1 MVIGYGQIVGLIV
14 NFRTTKPWTKYPI
27 CTVMMGLSRPK
38 MIKMLQNRRTL
49 PSSTYAALKR
59 RSVELA
65 GGGQMFY
72 WAQLLAGM
80 EFPRDATDAAA
91 ASAGES
97 SGSKT
102 VMTHFV

>member
-1 MVIGYGQIVGLIV
+1 M
-14 NFRTTKPWTKYPI
+14 
-27 CTVMMGLSRPK
+27 
-38 MIKMLQNRRTL
+38 L

-91 ASAGES
+91 SAAGKDCNKSWVNLVTRRDEEDRHYSTGSPHQS
-97 SGSKT
+97 SEI
-102 VMTHFV
+102 

>member
-1 MVIGYGQIVGLIV
+1 MSSK
-14 NFRTTKPWTKYPI
+14 FKTPFCR
-27 CTVMMGLSRPK
+27 M
-38 MIKMLQNRRTL
+38 L

-80 EFPRDATDAAA
+80 EFPRDATKAAA
-91 ASAGES
+91 G
-97 SGSKT
+97 
-102 VMTHFV
+102 

>member
-1 MVIGYGQIVGLIV
+1 MRDSFSPSCEIS
-14 NFRTTKPWTKYPI
+14 
-27 CTVMMGLSRPK
+27 C
-38 MIKMLQNRRTL
+38 

-72 WAQLLAGM
+72 WAQLLAGL

-91 ASAGES
+91 PGGES
-97 SGSKT
+97 YDDLLIYRVVHLK
-102 VMTHFV
+102 